1 MHPLISGLAEG
12 FAVIAPGATRLQKGL
27 SGVARM
33 LSGFPRLY
41 FVLYGRLCGVC
52 RWRWGVGLRVIRGV

>member
-33 LSGFPRLY
+33 LSGFPRLFLCCMVG
-41 FVLYGRLCGVC
+41 FVGFVD
-52 RWRWGVGLRVIRGV
+52 GVGV